1 MPDPSSQV
9 DLIAQARSF
18 FAEHLIKAAPN
29 TLAVVLE
36 AARALNDQPA
46 ERLIAQAR
54 SDQLQQ
60 LMQRGPRWTE
70 LLTERLRDLLS
81 PSLSHSTRAGTL
93 ASSLQGEPAL
103 QLVDDE
109 TVQKEILTQRL
120 GLAVMDRC
128 TWEFA
133 DLRARAEH
141 LLKGE
146 DLAEHDLFRP
156 QSLARAYVKTWVE
169 AGLSVDA
176 WSGMDAAL
184 QTDIAQHGL
193 KAYEATNAWL
203 IQRGVLPEIDMRSFI
218 RRSDGSSTQVG
229 ALDER
234 EPVRR
239 ANPAQPSRAGALQ
252 PEAQPDDAEEGAGSE
267 QAPSAALQAVLPDLV
282 RQPGQRPAERG
293 AASARQGGSMASGT
307 AGGGHRG
314 PVEAGRPAGGA
325 SGSGGGIV
333 SGGGG
338 GFSGQAGPASG
349 DGQSTG
355 GGGMTGRGESGASG
369 QGARQEAP
377 TVMSAYRGS
386 LDDETR
392 MMTRQAPGVGRANLV
407 LENFSRM
414 MDRHLPGFK
423 DTANHQPASGRLA
436 EAMNRT
442 QERLAAQVE
451 AAAVGGGSGAGGG
464 AAMAS
469 PSVMMREF
477 RERQQVLKDAAN
489 TPAERAT
496 IELVALLFQS
506 ILTEDRIPA
515 VLRVWFARLQMPV
528 LRVAIAEPDFFSSL
542 DHPTRRLIDRMGA
555 CVMGFEGGAEAIGP
569 ALEAEIKR
577 VVQVVEAFPDTGR
590 RVFQTVLNEFERFLE
605 KYFSEHHEV
614 AKAGVSLAQQIE
626 QRETLSIQ
634 YTIELRKMLAEVPVQ
649 EGVRDFLFHIWA
661 DVLATTA
668 VRHGPNSEDVKLVR
682 NAAAELMWT
691 ASAKT
696 SREERAEVIRRLPPL
711 LATLRQGMTLAGQA
725 VGKQEEAMKSLSF
738 ALTAAFGARA
748 TVITNAQLDE
758 LQQRLATIE
767 EMLPD
772 EDFEIDETWVLD
784 ESHPQ
789 SDQLQIVSDGGSMP
803 TPATLV
809 AAGQLGLG
817 TAYRLDYRGRQD
829 VVRLTWQGMRQ
840 QLSLFVT
847 AKGRCVL
854 FQRPRLAAFLQ
865 AGLLVPAQDE
875 SLTLAATRSAIQ
887 QINANPAR
895 LH

>member
-1 MPDPSSQV
+1 MPDQPATPHR
-9 DLIAQARSF
+9 LAEARSF
-18 FAEHLIKAAPN
+18 FVEQLVKAAP
-29 TLAVVLE
+29 TYLAAALE
-36 AARALNDQPA
+36 AARALNEQPA
-46 ERLIAQAR
+46 ERLVAQAR

-60 LMQRGPRWTE
+60 LMQRGQQWQE
-70 LLTERLRDLLS
+70 LHIDKLRDMLS
-81 PSLSHSTRAGTL
+81 PSLSNSTRAGSL
-93 ASSLQGEPAL
+93 VSSLQVESAL

-109 TVQKEILTQRL
+109 TVQKEIVTQRL
-120 GLAVMDRC
+120 GLAIMDRC

-141 LLKGE
+141 LLQGE
-146 DLAEHDLFRP
+146 DLPDNDLFRP
-156 QSLARAYVKTWVE
+156 QSLARAAVKTWIE
-169 AGLSVDA
+169 AKLSMEVWAGVDA
-176 WSGMDAAL
+176 VL
-184 QTDIAQHGL
+184 QKTIAQEAL
-193 KAYEATNAWL
+193 KVYEATNAWL
-203 IQRGVLPEIDMRSFI
+203 IERGVMPEIDMRSFI
-218 RRSDGSSTQVG
+218 RRSDGSPTQVG
-229 ALDER
+229 ALESADR
-234 EPVRR
+234 PASRQMAAQSTGSPGLDAGGSAAALDGPGPEP
-239 ANPAQPSRAGALQ
+239 Q
-252 PEAQPDDAEEGAGSE
+252 
-267 QAPSAALQAVLPDLV
+267 PSAALRAVLPDLV
-282 RQPGQRPAERG
+282 RQPGQRPAERP
-293 AASARQGGSMASGT
+293 SAGMAT
-307 AGGGHRG
+307 TGGGATG
-314 PVEAGRPAGGA
+314 GYSAGAGQ
-325 SGSGGGIV
+325 SGGGL
-333 SGGGG
+333 
-338 GFSGQAGPASG
+338 AAP
-349 DGQSTG
+349 
-355 GGGMTGRGESGASG
+355 EHG

-392 MMTRQAPGVGRANLV
+392 MMTRQAPGIGRANIV

-423 DTANHQPASGRLA
+423 DTGNHRPASGRLA

-442 QERLAAQVE
+442 QERLVAQVDAAGVGGVAAD
-451 AAAVGGGSGAGGG
+451 AAALV
-464 AAMAS
+464 S
-469 PSVMMREF
+469 PDVMMRDF
-477 RERQQVLKDAAN
+477 RERQQALKDAAS

-496 IELVALLFQS
+496 IELVAILFQS

-515 VLRVWFARLQMPV
+515 ALRVWFARLQMPV
-528 LRVAIAEPDFFSSL
+528 LRVAIAEPDFFSSV

-555 CVMGFEGGAEAIGP
+555 CVMGFEGGAEPIGP

-605 KYFSEHHEV
+605 KYYTEHHEV

-668 VRHGPNSEDVKLVR
+668 VRHGPNSEDVKRVR

-711 LATLRQGMTLAGQA
+711 LATLREGMTLAGQVA
-725 VGKQEEAMKSLSF
+725 GKQEEAMKSLSF

-748 TVITNAQLDE
+748 TVVTHAQLDE
-758 LQQRLATIE
+758 LKQRLETIE

-772 EDFEIDETWVLD
+772 EDFEIDEAWVLD
-784 ESHPQ
+784 ENHPQ

-803 TPATLV
+803 TPATLA
-809 AAGQLGLG
+809 AAGQLSLG
-817 TAYRLDYRGRQD
+817 TAYRLDYRGRQE